1 MFGTLPF
8 GAAPF
13 GSGSLDEKNR
23 DPRATRG
30 YGTSDYFYE
39 DIDDGSGSE
48 KFTAFL
54 FDDCDVV
61 DATAIGRGV
70 RLTDFCLTGTVTVI
84 ARMCRRTVTE
94 KVNCFGSGWVGF
106 DYFLYEEA
114 PISDG
119 VDLGRSTFTEGA
131 GVISVTISP
140 GTTRNIN
147 PRGRRK

>member
-1 MFGTLPF
+1 MFGASVFGSAVF
-8 GAAPF
+8 GAE
-13 GSGSLDEKNR
+13 DVTKNR
-23 DPRATRG
+23 DARATPG

-39 DIDDGSGSE
+39 DSGDGSGSE
-48 KFTAFL
+48 KFTALL

-70 RLTDFCLTGTVTVI
+70 RLTDFCRMDTVTVI
-84 ARMCRRTVTE
+84 SRACRRTVSE
-94 KVNCFGSGWVGF
+94 KINGFGSGWVGF
-106 DYFLYEEA
+106 DYFLYDEA

-119 VDLGRSTFTEGA
+119 FAFERSTFTEGA
-131 GVISVTISP
+131 GVVSVAISP